1 MHTIIFHIDF
11 SLTNWYN
18 SVGSALGSQLSKLN
32 AAKLLE
38 QLGIAKYMQ
47 EVPCQRFGPVYS
59 PSDNGWKKGQEILYF
74 VKLIL
79 CYHY

>member
-1 MHTIIFHIDF
+1 MHTIFFQTDF

-18 SVGSALGSQLSKLN
+18 SVGAAIGSQLSKLN

-47 EVPCQRFGPVYS
+47 DVPCQRFGPVYS
-59 PSDNGWKKGQEILYF
+59 PSDNGWKKGEAIF
-74 VKLIL
+74 HFGKLIL
-79 CYHY
+79 C

>member
-18 SVGSALGSQLSKLN
+18 NVGSALGSQLSKLN

-79 CYHY
+79 C